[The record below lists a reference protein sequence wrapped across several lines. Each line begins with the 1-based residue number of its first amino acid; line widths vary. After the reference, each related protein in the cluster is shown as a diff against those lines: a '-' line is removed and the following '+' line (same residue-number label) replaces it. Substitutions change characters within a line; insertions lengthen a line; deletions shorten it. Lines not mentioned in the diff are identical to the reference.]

1 MPTTRSVR
9 VQERGQVTLPVEV
22 RRQLGIKKGDVVG
35 FAVTD
40 DGSVLLIPQETL
52 ATRDIAEADRLLREQ
67 GLSLDAIVENGRS
80 IRGRLM
86 KEIYDIDVSTQD
98 E

>member
-1 MPTTRSVR
+1 